1 MDLFNT
7 LSHQFVLSW
16 LIFIVA
22 AVLIN
27 YSYKKLWSKFLLG
40 FAGFASLI
48 LIWMSFNASAF
59 YKTDVRGYKATAE
72 VMIVDQKSVLHVD
85 YGDGKSIDFEVD
97 LDKTKSFGLEY
108 ENADVKGLDGNVV
121 KLNVT
126 HNVRRSHKMAW
137 LFNDEVTTYEA
148 SDGHNAITFVDADQ
162 EYIIVAV

>member
-1 MDLFNT
+1 MDLFHT
-7 LSHQFVLSW
+7 LSHQFVFSW

-27 YSYKKLWSKFLLG
+27 YSYKTLWSKFLLG

-59 YKTDVRGYKATAE
+59 YKTDVREYKATAG
-72 VMIVDQKSVLHVD
+72 VMIVDQKPILHVN
-85 YGDGKSIDFEVD
+85 YGNEKSINFDVV

-108 ENADVKGLDGNVV
+108 ENADVRGLDGNVV
-121 KLNVT
+121 KLKVT
-126 HNVRRSHKMAW
+126 HSIRRSHKMAW

-162 EYIIVAV
+162 EYFIVFV